1 MPTYHYKVRDK
12 RGKKTSG
19 ILEAV
24 SEKSAADRLAGEGY
38 LVTSIQPKLVTQKN
52 PFLSALEGQVAA
64 DDMTMFYLQLGNML
78 DAGVTLLSA
87 LENVRDQIE
96 NPSFKKIVL
105 DVAKRIEGGESFS
118 EAMVHHSSAFPPL
131 YRSMVQAGEASG
143 NLGQVLAHV
152 AELNEAKSELR
163 HEIHSALAYPIL
175 LMVASVLV
183 VALMV
188 VWVIP
193 SFALIFDKSGI
204 PLPLPTRLVY
214 GLSLFV
220 KKNFLGLASL
230 MVAGS
235 IGFWSLLRLPPVK
248 YKWDQFWI
256 SFPVIGL
263 LIKRIEVSRWARSM
277 ALMLSGGVSILKT
290 LEITEG
296 LTRNSL
302 FQETYKLTLGAVE
315 GGEKLAG
322 SLQQKGI
329 FPGDV
334 IQMVSTGES
343 SGTLDKMLYKVAQYY
358 DQLVKRSLKKLTSM
372 VEPIFIL
379 LMGGVIGLIM
389 LSILLPI
396 FDMIKIFSPK

>member
-1 MPTYHYKVRDK
+1 MPTYLYKVRDK

-24 SEKSAADRLAGEGY
+24 SEKSAADRLADEGY

-78 DAGVTLLSA
+78 GAGVTLLSA

-188 VWVIP
+188 VCVIP
-193 SFALIFDKSGI
+193 SFALIFD
-204 PLPLPTRLVY
+204 
-214 GLSLFV
+214 
-220 KKNFLGLASL
+220 
-230 MVAGS
+230 
-235 IGFWSLLRLPPVK
+235 
-248 YKWDQFWI
+248 
-256 SFPVIGL
+256 
-263 LIKRIEVSRWARSM
+263 
-277 ALMLSGGVSILKT
+277 
-290 LEITEG
+290 
-296 LTRNSL
+296 
-302 FQETYKLTLGAVE
+302 
-315 GGEKLAG
+315 
-322 SLQQKGI
+322 
-329 FPGDV
+329 
-334 IQMVSTGES
+334 
-343 SGTLDKMLYKVAQYY
+343 
-358 DQLVKRSLKKLTSM
+358 
-372 VEPIFIL
+372 
-379 LMGGVIGLIM
+379 
-389 LSILLPI
+389 
-396 FDMIKIFSPK
+396 